1 MGTVEPNDPMYLRH
15 GTIEK
20 DGKWHTY
27 WRLVRSVRV
36 GRKVRQQTVATLGEL
51 NEQGQLEARALWKS
65 LSGIEAEQLSFG
77 TVQPASSVAV
87 KVSEVRLEQGR
98 RFGDGWLGW
107 KLWRALKLDEW
118 MGAHLEAGREEVG
131 WAAMCT
137 ILVLA
142 RLCDPSSELHI
153 AEDWYRQTA
162 LEDLLG
168 VGVEKVNQSRLYRA
182 LDKIL
187 PHKEALCL
195 HLKQRLGELLAFEYD
210 LLLYDITSTYFEGL
224 AEAKRVG

>member
-1 MGTVEPNDPMYLRH
+1 MP
-15 GTIEK
+15 
-20 DGKWHTY
+20 
-27 WRLVRSVRV
+27 
-36 GRKVRQQTVATLGEL
+36 
-51 NEQGQLEARALWKS
+51 
-65 LSGIEAEQLSFG
+65 
-77 TVQPASSVAV
+77 PASSVAV

-118 MGAHLEAGREEVG
+118 MGAHLEAGREEVS

-142 RLCDPSSELHI
+142 PVLCEPSSELHI

-162 LEDLLG
+162 TMEDLLG

-182 LDKIL
+182 WTRRTTQ
-187 PHKEALCL
+187 KEALCL
-195 HLKQRLGELLAFEYD
+195 HLKQQLGELFAFEYD

-224 AEAKRVG
+224 AEEENRATGGTGL